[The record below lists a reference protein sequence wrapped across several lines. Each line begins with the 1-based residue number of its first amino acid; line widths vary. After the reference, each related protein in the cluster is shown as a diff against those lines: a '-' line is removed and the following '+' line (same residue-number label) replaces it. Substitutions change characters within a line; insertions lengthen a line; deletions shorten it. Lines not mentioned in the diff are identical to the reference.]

1 MPKDKDTIRHTHTA
15 GDGTVTVDER
25 KLTDEEQADRDH
37 EAVLRGFLE
46 NDSPTQADRD
56 TALRALIHH
65 VMHGR

>member
-25 KLTDEEQADRDH
+25 KLTDEEQADRDR

-46 NDSPTQADRD
+46 NDSPTQADSDEVLRVLAHY
-56 TALRALIHH
+56 AL
-65 VMHGR
+65 GEG